1 MEYSK
6 FSSNLK
12 YLAPNGVTLNTEE
25 RLQVTMAIGTLQ
37 CEMNFEE
44 LYFWGKIEGKLD
56 FSNRRYIYRLPN

>member
-44 LYFWGKIEGKLD
+44 LHFWGKVEGKFHFVFD
-56 FSNRRYIYRLPN
+56 VTSRMPN